1 MNRKKELLEGLVN
14 NTLTTS
20 DLHELLAYI
29 RQGDQGMQALIY
41 EWMDN
46 PAHTGLLTPERE
58 QHIFDRVMQQAKEV
72 EVPVGNVRKMRIWR
86 NAAAAAML
94 ALTVGAT
101 FVYLKQKQQ
110 THQLADMAHR
120 KPAANKAILTLA
132 GGKQVELD
140 SAGHQILQ
148 QGNATIQQRNGELAY
163 ANNTPNGEITY
174 NELTTP
180 RGGQFVLVL
189 PDGSRVWLNAAS
201 SIRFPTS
208 FTKDRTV
215 HVTGE
220 AYFDI
225 KPDASKPFIVQTTR
239 SVVQVLGTAFNI
251 MDYADEQQQTTLVN
265 GAVKVLVGGEA
276 VLLQPGTMA
285 RLQSGKLTVTNADVT
300 MNTAWRNGQ
309 LYFAG
314 QDAYA
319 VLRQISR
326 WYDVDIKLKG
336 RLPETRLGG
345 LMDKNVPLSAI
356 LEFLQE
362 NGITAKLDGS
372 TIIVTGD

>member
-20 DLHELLAYI
+20 ELHEFLAYI
-29 RQGDQGMQALIY
+29 RQGDTGMQELIY
-41 EWMDN
+41 EWMDH
-46 PAHTGLLTPERE
+46 PAHTGMLTPERE
-58 QHIFDRVMQQAKEV
+58 QHLFERVMEQARSAEQ
-72 EVPVGNVRKMRIWR
+72 PVSNIRKMRIWR
-86 NAAAAAML
+86 TAAAAVIL
-94 ALTVGAT
+94 AIAVRGAY
-101 FVYLKQKQQ
+101 VYLQQKQQ
-110 THQLADMAHR
+110 TQQLAEVGNR

-132 GGKQVELD
+132 NGQQVELD
-140 SAGHQILQ
+140 STGNQILK

-163 ANNTPNGEITY
+163 ANSATSGEITY

-201 SIRFPTS
+201 SVRFPTS
-208 FTKDRTV
+208 FVKERTV
-215 HVTGE
+215 SVSGE
-220 AYFDI
+220 AYFEI
-225 KPDASKPFIVQTTR
+225 KQDASRPFIVQTTR

-251 MDYADEQQQTTLVN
+251 MDYAEEQQQTTLVN
-265 GAVKVLVGGEA
+265 GAVKVLAGEDA
-276 VLLQPGTMA
+276 VLLQPATMA
-285 RLQSGKLTVTNADVT
+285 RLQSGKLTVTRADVN

-336 RLPETRLGG
+336 RLPDTRLGG

-362 NGITAKLDGS
+362 NGISAKLDGS

>member
-20 DLHELLAYI
+20 ELHELLAFI
-29 RQGDQGMQALIY
+29 RQGDTGMQELIH

-58 QHIFDRVMQQAKEV
+58 QHLFERVMEQARNAEK
-72 EVPVGNVRKMRIWR
+72 PVGKIRKMRIWR
-86 NAAAAAML
+86 TAAAAAIL
-94 ALTVGAT
+94 AVVVGGT
-101 FVYLKQKQQ
+101 YVYLQQKQP
-110 THQLADMAHR
+110 THQLAEMANR

-132 GGKQVELD
+132 NGQQVELD
-140 SAGHQILQ
+140 SAGNQILK
-148 QGNATIQQRNGELAY
+148 QGNATIQQRNGELEY
-163 ANNTPNGEITY
+163 ANSTASGEVTY

-201 SIRFPTS
+201 SVCFPTS
-208 FTKDRTV
+208 FVKERTV
-215 HVTGE
+215 SVTGE
-220 AYFDI
+220 AYFEI
-225 KPDASKPFIVQTTR
+225 KQDASRPFIVHTTR
-239 SVVQVLGTAFNI
+239 SDVQVLGTAFNI
-251 MDYADEQQQTTLVN
+251 MDYAEEQQQTTLVN
-265 GAVKVLVGGEA
+265 GAVKVLAGGNA

-285 RLQSGKLTVTNADVT
+285 RLQSGKLTVTNADVN
-300 MNTAWRNGQ
+300 MNTAWKNGQ
-309 LYFAG
+309 LYFTG

-326 WYDVDIKLKG
+326 WYDVDIQLKG
-336 RLPETRLGG
+336 RLPDTRLGG

-356 LEFLQE
+356 LEFLNE